1 MGLSYHNCNLSRNHL
16 FLVNSVMLDI
26 EKITKELSAI
36 PDPEIPVI
44 SIKELG
50 VLRDVS
56 YEGKELI
63 VTITPTYS
71 GCPAMDRF
79 QTDIKDKLKQMMV
92 EQFKIVLQYDP
103 PWTTEWM
110 NDKAKR
116 KLKKYG
122 IAPPVNMN
130 LEKEVECPNCSSLNT
145 EVVSHFG
152 STACKA
158 MYRCKACYE
167 PFEYFKCL

>member
-1 MGLSYHNCNLSRNHL
+1 
-16 FLVNSVMLDI
+16 ML
-26 EKITKELSAI
+26 ELKKITRVLSAI

-44 SIKELG
+44 SIKDLG

-56 YEGKELI
+56 YKGNELV

-79 QTDIKDKLKQMMV
+79 QSDIKDKLKEMMV
-92 EQFKIVLQYDP
+92 EQFKIVFQYDP

-110 NDKAKR
+110 NEKAKS
-116 KLKKYG
+116 KLKAYG
-122 IAPPVNMN
+122 IAPPTNMGV
-130 LEKEVECPNCSSLNT
+130 EKDIECPRCNSKET
-145 EVVSHFG
+145 EIVSQFG

-158 MYRCKACYE
+158 MYRCNSCLE

>member
-1 MGLSYHNCNLSRNHL
+1 MTTLKQ
-16 FLVNSVMLDI
+16 I
-26 EKITKELSAI
+26 EEIISKI

-50 VLRDVS
+50 VLRKIEKID
-56 YEGKELI
+56 EKII

-79 QTDIKDKLKQMMV
+79 QKDIKEKLEDLEVSSFEIQ
-92 EQFKIVLQYDP
+92 LQYDP
-103 PWTTEWM
+103 AWTTDWITE
-110 NDKAKR
+110 DAKK

-122 IAPPVNMN
+122 IAPPAHSTSDKTILMGKK
-130 LEKEVECPNCSSLNT
+130 KEVQCPRCNT
-145 EVVSHFG
+145 RETKLVSQFS

-158 MYRCKACYE
+158 MYQCEDCLE

>member
-1 MGLSYHNCNLSRNHL
+1 
-16 FLVNSVMLDI
+16 MLDI
-26 EKITKELSAI
+26 KKITKELSAI
-36 PDPEIPVI
+36 PDPEIPII

-56 YEGKELI
+56 YKGKQLV

-79 QTDIKDKLKQMMV
+79 QSDIKDKLKQMMV
-92 EQFKIVLQYDP
+92 DQFKIVMQYDP
-103 PWTTEWM
+103 PWTTDWINE
-110 NDKAKR
+110 KAKL
-116 KLKKYG
+116 KLKAYG
-122 IAPPVNMN
+122 ISPPT
-130 LEKEVECPNCSSLNT
+130 KIGYKKKIECPICNSKDT

-158 MYRCKACYE
+158 MYRCKTCLE

>member
-1 MGLSYHNCNLSRNHL
+1 MI
-16 FLVNSVMLDI
+16 DI
-26 EKITKELSAI
+26 KKIIRELSAI

-56 YEGKELI
+56 YNGEQLV

-79 QTDIKDKLKQMMV
+79 QSDIKDKLKQMMV

-103 PWTTEWM
+103 PWTTDWINER
-110 NDKAKR
+110 AK
-116 KLKKYG
+116 KK
-122 IAPPVNMN
+122 N
-130 LEKEVECPNCSSLNT
+130 
-145 EVVSHFG
+145 
-152 STACKA
+152 
-158 MYRCKACYE
+158 
-167 PFEYFKCL
+167 

>member
-1 MGLSYHNCNLSRNHL
+1 MI
-16 FLVNSVMLDI
+16 DI
-26 EKITKELSAI
+26 ENIIRELSAI

-56 YEGKELI
+56 YNGEQLV

-79 QTDIKDKLKQMMV
+79 QSDIKDKLKQMMV

-103 PWTTEWM
+103 PWTTDWINER
-110 NDKAKR
+110 AKE
-116 KLKKYG
+116 KLKAYG
-122 IAPPVNMN
+122 ISPPNKIGY
-130 LEKEVECPNCSSLNT
+130 EKKVECPICNSKET

-158 MYRCKACYE
+158 MYRCKTCLE